1 MDNPGDPRETQVT
14 WWGTQVTRWGTPR
27 RPGPYLPAVTEVL
40 DLLLQL
46 RQRLDGLGLAQG
58 QRLQLLLQ
66 PHHVVLVRQQ
76 AVPLRGHGGHRRGRP
91 EVGPLGTAGDTSEQG
106 YLGAVAL
113 GVGRDNH
120 HGGTGCHWGHPKVVA
135 LDVFGDT
142 PRWWHW
148 MSPGTTQGGGTGHG
162 QGHPGVVALDVTG
175 DTPGRWHG
183 SWAGT
188 PQVGGTGCLRG
199 HPGVVAQ
206 VMGRDTPS
214 WWHWMSSGT
223 IWGSGTGHR
232 QGHPKLVALDVTGD
246 NSGQWH

>member
-1 MDNPGDPRETQVT
+1 VDNPGDPRETQVT

-175 DTPGRWHG
+175 DTPR
-183 SWAGT
+183 
-188 PQVGGTGCLRG
+188 
-199 HPGVVAQ
+199 
-206 VMGRDTPS
+206 
-214 WWHWMSSGT
+214 WWHWMSLGT
-223 IWGSGTGHR
+223 PRGGGTGHG
-232 QGHPKLVALDVTGD
+232 QGHPKLVALDVFGDTQGWWHRSWAGTPQAGGTGCLQ
-246 NSGQWH
+246 GQFGAVARVIGRDTPSW